1 MGEEHAFEA
10 RLLRL
15 LKAVHPLDRVPR
27 AGYLLRGVCEPES
40 VAAHLF
46 GVSLLTL
53 AFLESCP
60 GRWDPVRALTM
71 ALVHDLAE
79 SQLMDI
85 PMTVADAHL
94 GRAKSEAEH
103 ALLEDLLG
111 GLFPRWVAACR
122 EFDVAETPEARLVR
136 GLDKAQMLA
145 RVWCYEREGR
155 GCLEEFWAN
164 PANFRDYGIPE
175 VRSLFD
181 AILSAAGK
189 KRPDGEPCSGDDLQP

>member
-1 MGEEHAFEA
+1 M
-10 RLLRL
+10 RL

-53 AFLESCP
+53 AFLEHYP

-71 ALVHDLAE
+71 ALAHDLAE

-85 PMTVADAHL
+85 PMPVADALL

-103 ALLEDLLG
+103 ALLEELLG
-111 GLFPRWVAACR
+111 GLFPRWIAACR
-122 EFDVAETPEARLVR
+122 EFDAAETPEARLVR
-136 GLDKAQMLA
+136 GLDKAQMMA
-145 RVWCYEREGR
+145 RVWCYERERR
-155 GCLEEFWAN
+155 GYLEEFWTN
-164 PANFRDYGIPE
+164 PANFRDYGTPE

-189 KRPDGEPCSGDDLQP
+189 KRPDEKPSSGDVLQP